1 MWIETERMYTRR
13 QPTGRCHVAWD
24 ASGRIPKDS
33 CAVAFFIHLPNKDV
47 GFGPKNLA
55 ARMASRPSTVTE
67 HIRGSGS
74 RLGLGPS
81 LQSPFRGLARQQ
93 LDCNSKPHWHGS

>member
-47 GFGPKNLA
+47 GFGPKILRHGWQA
-55 ARMASRPSTVTE
+55 DLP
-67 HIRGSGS
+67 
-74 RLGLGPS
+74 RL
-81 LQSPFRGLARQQ
+81 Q
-93 LDCNSKPHWHGS
+93 NT